1 MEQKKVIAR
10 SIRRTFGVPFDEIQ
24 ARGRTKE
31 LFFAR
36 CAFANLLLDT
46 GMSLNM
52 VGGVVNRD
60 HSTVAYYKKQHPILM
75 KQSPFYREC
84 FIECNNDLVNYTSD
98 YTDESR
104 FG

>member
-10 SIRRTFGVPFDEIQ
+10 SIKRTFGVPFDEIQ

-36 CAFANLLLDT
+36 CAFANLLIGI
-46 GMSLNM
+46 GMSLHM
-52 VGGVVNRD
+52 AGDVVNRD

-75 KQSPFYREC
+75 KQSQFYREC